1 MKKILK
7 LSILIALIH
16 APIYAQW
23 NIAVLPPENTLGD
36 SQWNWLSAA
45 IVEGYVNAYYHVPK
59 IHAVDEEYL
68 RHKLGDTPIS
78 SSDLAQ
84 KLDIHLILS
93 GRYHI
98 VGSRIQIETDLLQT
112 TTGEVIETF
121 AGQASISAPLDAILP
136 VLYDIADRL
145 NITLTPHEKTRLQM
159 PMFHDAKALQTATE
173 SLMALYRAL
182 RQSPIDDALLTQA
195 ESGLKRT
202 VQRDSKSAMPHYYL
216 GRIYETRNKIA
227 DAENAYRNAL
237 KIDFEHVAARYRLA
251 LVLKKRG
258 NTEEAMSE
266 LEQALQQSPLNPDI
280 QAALSGMFFN
290 QYAQTFETITAQL
303 RQAIQ
308 ANPDDPIAC
317 YELAN
322 AYNELDRIDEATNY
336 YLQALQRDSTL
347 ADAHFKLG
355 LIAHRKGD
363 HEKAIDRLQKAA
375 MHNTQFTRVH
385 FRLGTILY
393 LIERHNAAIKA
404 FSKAIEVEPNY
415 VIPRYHLGL
424 SYLATAQT
432 DSAYEAFQKYAEI
445 TSDDYRPYFQMA
457 EIARQKGEYERA
469 IGGYMRAI
477 AISPIHVPSHLR
489 LGYLHAEQQRFDL
502 AVQQLQTALRLQP
515 DHPDAEKIL
524 ADIQKWTP

>member
-1 MKKILK
+1 MKKLLK
-7 LSILIALIH
+7 LSILITLVH
-16 APIYAQW
+16 APICAQW
-23 NIAVLPPENTLGD
+23 NIAVLPHEKSLGD
-36 SQWNWLSAA
+36 PQWNWLSAA
-45 IVEGYVNAYYHVPK
+45 IVEGYINAYYHVPK
-59 IHAVDEEYL
+59 IHVVDEEYL
-68 RHKLGDTPIS
+68 RHKLGDTPVS

-93 GRYHI
+93 GRYDI
-98 VGSRIQIETDLLQT
+98 VGSRIQIETDMLHT

-121 AGQASISAPLDAILP
+121 TGQASVSAPLDAILP
-136 VLYDIADRL
+136 VLYAIPDQL

-159 PMFHDAKALQTATE
+159 PMFHDPQALHIATE
-173 SLMALYRAL
+173 SMMALYRAL
-182 RQSPIDDALLTQA
+182 RQSPIDDAILTQA
-195 ESGLKRT
+195 ESGLKRA
-202 VQRDSKSAMPHYYL
+202 VQRDAKSAMPHYYL
-216 GRIYETRNKIA
+216 GRIHETRNKIEE
-227 DAENAYRNAL
+227 AENAYRNAL

-251 LVLKKRG
+251 LILKKRG
-258 NTEEAMSE
+258 HTEEAMSE
-266 LEQALQQSPLNPDI
+266 LEQAIQQSPINPDI

-322 AYNELDRIDEATNY
+322 AYNELDRIDEATKY
-336 YLQALQRDSTL
+336 YHQALQRDSTL

-355 LIAHRKGD
+355 MIAHRKGNHEQAVD
-363 HEKAIDRLQKAA
+363 HLQKAA
-375 MHNTQFTRVH
+375 AHNTQFTRVH
-385 FRLGTILY
+385 FRLGTIFH
-393 LIERHNAAIKA
+393 LIEHYDAAIKA

-432 DSAYEAFQKYAEI
+432 DSAYQAFQKYAEL
-445 TSDDYRPYFQMA
+445 TSDDHRPYFQMA
-457 EIARQKGEYERA
+457 EIARQKGEHERA
-469 IGGYMRAI
+469 INRYMRAI
-477 AISPIHVPSHLR
+477 AISPVHVPSHLR
-489 LGYLHAEQQRFDL
+489 LGYLHAEQQHFDL

-524 ADIQKWTP
+524 ADIQNWTR